1 MNLASF
7 GGPALALR
15 THVTKR
21 VEAMTPRQRK
31 ASRALSMA
39 SLVALMRSTPTYWR
53 RWRTRRAISRS

>member
-31 ASRALSMA
+31 ASLWRAVTNQA
-39 SLVALMRSTPTYWR
+39 NGAP
-53 RWRTRRAISRS
+53 AIC